1 MRSRRSV
8 ENARPPVLHPS
19 WFVTAQHLLLV
30 AVLVGVGR
38 WTFER
43 SMPLGA
49 RAPARKA
56 ATLGIAGAWLGG
68 TWAAANAGVLAS
80 PTAVPPRMA
89 VLMGAAALVVV
100 ALCLSPFGARVLR
113 SVPLAWIVAFQLFRV
128 PVELLLWQLHREG
141 FVPERM
147 TFLGSNHEWVTL
159 ALLPIAWAAARREG
173 GRWLVLAWNVLGT
186 ATLVEIMS
194 IAVRSMPGPWREYDG
209 RPLTI
214 VLTSSFVWIPA
225 VYVLTAFASHVLVYR
240 ALLST
245 SWREERAARVRGP
258 AS

>member
-1 MRSRRSV
+1 
-8 ENARPPVLHPS
+8 
-19 WFVTAQHLLLV
+19 
-30 AVLVGVGR
+30 
-38 WTFER
+38 
-43 SMPLGA
+43 MP
-49 RAPARKA
+49 RKA

-80 PTAVPPRMA
+80 PTAVPPPMA
-89 VLMGAAALVVV
+89 VLMLASALVVT

-113 SVPLAWIVAFQLFRV
+113 AVPLPWIVAFQLFRL
-128 PVELLLWQLHREG
+128 PVELLLWQLAREG

-147 TFLGSNHEWVTL
+147 TFLGENHEWVTI
-159 ALLPIAWAAARREG
+159 ALVPIAWAASRREG

-194 IAVRSMPGPWREYDG
+194 IAVRSMPGPWHAYEEG

-214 VLTSSFVWIPA
+214 VLTSSFVWIPT

-240 ALLST
+240 ALLT
-245 SWREERAARVRGP
+245 KRRREERVEARAA